1 MSTPTDPYNSRD
13 RAPSQAEDILAPLPD
28 GAVPG
33 DGPADT
39 ADGDPFDLATPL
51 KQAEP
56 ESPTA
61 SNAPS
66 ATTAT
71 PSRNRPTAPHPRSR
85 QTRRPRDTSGK
96 WIRSPRLRPRI
107 PCRHSV

>member
-39 ADGDPFDLATPL
+39 ADGDPF
-51 KQAEP
+51 
-56 ESPTA
+56 
-61 SNAPS
+61 
-66 ATTAT
+66 
-71 PSRNRPTAPHPRSR
+71 
-85 QTRRPRDTSGK
+85 
-96 WIRSPRLRPRI
+96 
-107 PCRHSV
+107 